1 MNCVADLQVSRMLLL
16 SFLNLD
22 TDLSLT
28 RVARYLYLWTTVKQA
43 MGQDLFVIHGLLF
56 KQICL

>member
-28 RVARYLYLWTTVKQA
+28 RVARYLYLWTTVKQS